1 MKHAAFAVLGVLALV
16 VGTAAC
22 QVHIATLSAASTRRL
37 ADVARAATPRG
48 LHEGR
53 SCRWWFL
60 GVPFGLPQLDE
71 AVAAAV
77 QPVGGTVLRN
87 LTVSSDH
94 TVYVL
99 FGQHCY
105 TVRGEVLG

>member
-1 MKHAAFAVLGVLALV
+1 MKHAAFAVLGVLALF

>member
-1 MKHAAFAVLGVLALV
+1 VRRAALGVLGLV
-16 VGTAAC
+16 LGTAAC
-22 QVHIATLSAASTRRL
+22 QVRIATLSTVSARPL
-37 ADVARAATPRG
+37 ADVARDVTSRG
-48 LHEGR
+48 RRAGR

-60 GVPFGLPQLDE
+60 GVPFGPQMDE

-77 QPVGGTVLRN
+77 RPVGGTVMRN

-94 TVYVL
+94 TLYVL

-105 TVRGEVLG
+105 TVRGEVFG